1 MAIKKRTS
9 LPVYVEGA
17 SEPVRL
23 NIVAKPKQPMPEGA
37 VVQFFGDPPDQRSML
52 RLGLVAQSCGD
63 AVPDAR
69 MNVTDYV
76 ALLRTPFD
84 KNNPQ
89 EARYRNRIKNRAT
102 AITAMCIT
110 CTGSRKLVTECA
122 ATDCPLWSFRFGGDP
137 FRGKRK

>member
-9 LPVYVEGA
+9 LPVYSDEPA
-17 SEPVRL
+17 EPVRL
-23 NIVAKPKQPMPEGA
+23 NIVAKPKQPMPEGE
-37 VVQFFGDPPDQRSML
+37 VVQYFGEQPDQRTLL
-52 RLGLVAQSCGD
+52 RLGLVAQACGD
-63 AVPDAR
+63 AAPDAR
-69 MNVTDYV
+69 MNVTDHV
-76 ALLRTPFD
+76 ALLRMPYD

-122 ATDCPLWSFRFGGDP
+122 ATDCALWAFRFGGDP